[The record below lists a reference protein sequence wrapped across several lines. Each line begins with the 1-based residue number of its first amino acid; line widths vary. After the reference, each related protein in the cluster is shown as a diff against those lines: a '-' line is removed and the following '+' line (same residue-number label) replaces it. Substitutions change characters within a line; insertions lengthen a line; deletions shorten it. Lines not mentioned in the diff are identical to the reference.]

1 MTEDLKPCPYCGAQ
15 AIIMNT
21 QGDEKGYCVLCE
33 NCGILSG
40 LCKDKQVLIKKWNT
54 RAEKMLPCPYCG
66 GNGVLTE
73 DDIVNWKNYTVICE
87 DCGMIASSK
96 DKEEDAIAAWNKRA

>member
-1 MTEDLKPCPYCGAQ
+1 MKDNLKACPYCGGRAV
-15 AIIMNT
+15 IKNT
-21 QGDEKGYCVLCE
+21 QADEKEYYVICE

-40 LCKDKQVLIKKWNT
+40 LCKDKQEIFNKWNA

-66 GNGVLTE
+66 GKGELCE
-73 DDIVNWKNYTVICE
+73 DDIGDLKIYTVICE

-96 DKEEDAIAAWNKRA
+96 DTEEDAIAAWNKRA